1 MKPHNLTLS
10 GCVLQDRYDDG
21 NARLCKNAGMA
32 SSKDIQKGV
41 IIFGSAIGAGVITHA
56 ALGDRAGGW
65 GLLIA
70 IVVGFVVNLVVED
83 VLG

>member
-1 MKPHNLTLS
+1 
-10 GCVLQDRYDDG
+10 
-21 NARLCKNAGMA
+21 MA
-32 SSKDIQKGV
+32 SSKNIQKGV
-41 IIFGSAIGAGVITHA
+41 IIFGSAIGAGVVTHA